1 MLSSAVIGANQE
13 YLAGLTLGLRLPAVT
28 IFPDFA
34 RRGGLMAYGIN
45 PVNLF
50 RQSALL
56 CPRCCGTH
64 AARCHHHHLA
74 RTRRA
79 CACRAADTRTFKDSM
94 GREIGRSTTH
104 GNTTT
109 FRDSM
114 GRETGRAVRSGN
126 GTTFYDNFGRETGRS
141 LKVGQCPSG
150 FMQSGAYCIDTRRR

>member
-1 MLSSAVIGANQE
+1 ML
-13 YLAGLTLGLRLPAVT
+13 LAAIIIILLVLVGHVRAEPLT
-28 IFPDFA
+28 
-34 RRGGLMAYGIN
+34 
-45 PVNLF
+45 
-50 RQSALL
+50 
-56 CPRCCGTH
+56 
-64 AARCHHHHLA
+64 
-74 RTRRA
+74 
-79 CACRAADTRTFKDSM
+79 TRTFKDSM